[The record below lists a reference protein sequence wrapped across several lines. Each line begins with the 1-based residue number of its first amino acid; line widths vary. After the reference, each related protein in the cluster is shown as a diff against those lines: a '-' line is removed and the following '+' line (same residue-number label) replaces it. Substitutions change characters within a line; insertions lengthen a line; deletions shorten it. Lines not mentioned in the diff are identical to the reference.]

1 MDDLG
6 SKQLEIDADG
16 KGASHA
22 QDTPVGHSVSR
33 TPCYVVAFGRGNS
46 GKSTGLR
53 YLGERALSAGR
64 DVLICDCDRN
74 NQTLTAFFGD
84 AVERPDYPDDDSAIA
99 FLNRCAD
106 SIAGSSLSVV
116 LDMGGGDLVFPR
128 YARSLQLVTLLEEN
142 GIRPVAMHFVG
153 PALDDLTTLQEIE
166 QSGAFC
172 PKATMIVL
180 NAGLIRDTRAPDAAF
195 KAVRDHETVKAAEAR
210 GAVVVTMPRLACMHE
225 IDQRRLTFAD
235 AQKGRVKSG
244 QEPLGLTMR
253 QMVAIWRRGMESAF
267 TPAEEWLP

>member
-1 MDDLG
+1 MNDFG
-6 SKQLEIDADG
+6 SEPRGVLSEGSELHDQDG
-16 KGASHA
+16 
-22 QDTPVGHSVSR
+22 QTRPQVSR
-33 TPCYVVAFGRGNS
+33 LPCYLVAFGRGNS

-53 YLGERALSAGR
+53 YLGERALAAGR
-64 DVLICDCDRN
+64 RVLICDCDRN
-74 NQTLTAFFGD
+74 NQTLTAFFGN
-84 AVERPDYPDDDSAIA
+84 AVERPDYPDDDSVIA

-106 SIAGSSLSVV
+106 SIASSSLSVV

-128 YARSLQLVTLLEEN
+128 YARSLQLANLLEEN
-142 GIRPVAMHFVG
+142 GVRPVAMHFVG

-172 PKATMIVL
+172 PDATVIVL
-180 NAGLIRDTRAPDAAF
+180 NAGLIRDTRTPDAAF

-210 GAVVVTMPRLACMHE
+210 GALVVTMPRLACMHE

-235 AQKGRVKSG
+235 AQKGRVKPG

-253 QMVAIWRRGMESAF
+253 QMVTIWRRGMESAF

>member
-1 MDDLG
+1 MNDFVN
-6 SKQLEIDADG
+6 KQPAGPLEREGGGGGDS
-16 KGASHA
+16 GAGA
-22 QDTPVGHSVSR
+22 AVSR
-33 TPCYVVAFGRGNS
+33 TPSYVVAFGRGNS

-64 DVLICDCDRN
+64 RVLICDCDRN

-99 FLNRCAD
+99 FLNQCAD
-106 SIAGSSLSVV
+106 TIASSSLSVV

-128 YARSLQLVTLLEEN
+128 YARSLQLANLLEDN

-153 PALDDLTTLQEIE
+153 PALDDLATLQEIE
-166 QSGAFC
+166 RSGAFC
-172 PKATMIVL
+172 PVATVIVL
-180 NAGLIRDTRAPDAAF
+180 NAGLIRDTRLPEAAF
-195 KAVRDHETVKAAEAR
+195 KAIRDHDAVKAAEAR
-210 GAVVVTMPRLACMHE
+210 GALVVTMPRLACMHE

-235 AQKGRVKSG
+235 AQQGKVKPG
-244 QEPLGLTMR
+244 QEPLGLTVR

-267 TPAEEWLP
+267 APASGWLP

>member
-1 MDDLG
+1 MDDFGNESRGVLPEG
-6 SKQLEIDADG
+6 SEPHDQESQTRPA
-16 KGASHA
+16 
-22 QDTPVGHSVSR
+22 VSR
-33 TPCYVVAFGRGNS
+33 PPCYLVAFGRGNS

-53 YLGERALSAGR
+53 YLSERALAAGR
-64 DVLICDCDRN
+64 RVLICDCDRN
-74 NQTLTAFFGD
+74 NQTLTAFFGT
-84 AVERPDYPDDDSAIA
+84 AVERPDHPDDDSAIA

-106 SIAGSSLSVV
+106 SIASSSLSVV

-128 YARSLQLVTLLEEN
+128 YARSLQLANLLEEN

-153 PALDDLTTLQEIE
+153 PALDDLTALQEIE

-172 PKATMIVL
+172 PNATVIVL
-180 NAGLIRDTRAPDAAF
+180 NAGLIRDTRAPDVAF
-195 KAVRDHETVKAAEAR
+195 KAIRDHETVRVAEAR
-210 GAVVVTMPRLACMHE
+210 GAVVVTMPRLACMYE

-235 AQKGRVKSG
+235 AQKGKVKPG